1 MIINTNI
8 SSSNTQNVLRQ
19 NNEAMAKVLARLSS
33 GKRINSASDD
43 AAGLGISERMSSM
56 VTGNTAA
63 ARNIDDGKSLLQV
76 GESALG
82 SVGSLLQ
89 RMRELSVQAD
99 NGTYSSVD
107 KMSLNNEFDQLSN
120 EIDHIASNTSFNGV
134 TLLNGGLAGG
144 LQLHISY
151 LATDTMSIS
160 LATMNAAALS
170 VGTSTTDLST
180 SAGAQFAIS
189 TIDAALNTVASK
201 RSDIG
206 SVLNRLDFTTDSLAA
221 NNTQTLAAKSRIVD
235 ADMAMEAS
243 NLSKF
248 KILQQSSISMLQQ
261 ANQSN
266 QGILSLLQG

>member
-8 SSSNTQNVLRQ
+8 SSANTQNVLRQ
-19 NNEAMAKVLARLSS
+19 NNAAMAKVLARLSS

-63 ARNIDDGKSLLQV
+63 SRNIDDGKSLLQV

-82 SVGSLLQ
+82 SVSSLLQ

-107 KMSLNNEFDQLSN
+107 KTSLNNEFDQLST

-151 LATDTMSIS
+151 LSTDTMSIS

-189 TIDAALNTVASK
+189 TIDAALNTVSAK

-206 SVLNRLDFTTDSLAA
+206 SVLNRLDFTTDALAA
-221 NNTQTLAAKSRIVD
+221 SNTQTLAAKSRIVD

-243 NLSKF
+243 NMSKYR
-248 KILQQSSISMLQQ
+248 ILQQSSISMLQQ

-266 QGILSLLQG
+266 QSVLSLLQG